1 MTKFLLLKGNSQYNV
16 LRYWTDALAVGF
28 EKIGVEADVL
38 DLRFVDDHIINKYL
52 KNNYDAVI
60 AFNGYLKEN
69 EAFSNFLNCPYI
81 YLLIDH
87 PIDHLGRIRNLR
99 PGDILTLMDRNDV
112 NNLYHFGYDFEN
124 TYLLPHAAIELS
136 LEKEEKSIDIL
147 VSGTYSNYSQYMNFI
162 EGQSPILFN
171 ICKEVID
178 SCLEDSS
185 KYYIDEFLYSF
196 EKRGL
201 PIKLRINENPEIIKI
216 VRVIGRYLYSIN
228 RLRVITALAEE
239 GMTID
244 IFGNGWENSP
254 LANYP
259 NVRLHKPVNYWQT
272 QKLMRQS
279 KIVLSFQALL
289 RDGTHER
296 VFAGMAANS
305 VVVTNET
312 PYLKELF
319 QSEKELIFYNFNDLG
334 LMVQNVRNL
343 LHDEQYREAISDAAR
358 QAIVGNHT
366 FNQRAQQIVDI
377 YNDVYNK

>member
-136 LEKEEKSIDIL
+136 LKKEEKAIDIL

-162 EGQSPILFN
+162 ESQSPILFN

-178 SCLEDSS
+178 NCLEDSS
-185 KYYIDEFLYSF
+185 KYYIDEFLNSF

-272 QKLMRQS
+272 QELMRQS

-343 LHDEQYREAISDAAR
+343 LHDEQRREAISDAAW
-358 QAIVGNHT
+358 QAIIGNHT

-377 YNDVYNK
+377 FNDVYNK